1 MEERKLTPEE
11 LEKFNTVRSTYADL
25 RSRLADIAIT
35 EERLKN
41 DKQTTLINVDL
52 AHKEYATVQK
62 EIYDKYG
69 EGMINGITGEIS

>member
-41 DKQTTLINVDL
+41 DKQTTLVIMN
-52 AHKEYATVQK
+52 
-62 EIYDKYG
+62 
-69 EGMINGITGEIS
+69 